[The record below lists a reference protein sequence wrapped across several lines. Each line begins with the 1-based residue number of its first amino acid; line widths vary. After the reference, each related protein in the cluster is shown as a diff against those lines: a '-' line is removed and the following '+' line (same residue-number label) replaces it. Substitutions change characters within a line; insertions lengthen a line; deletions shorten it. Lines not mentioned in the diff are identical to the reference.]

1 MGFADISL
9 AQFTI
14 LPAGSRKE
22 FVDTTQ
28 DIVKTVQVNGATIT
42 LVGTAHVS
50 QKSVD
55 LVEEKIRTGEYDRIA
70 IELCPPRFQNL
81 VQKSMWKSLDIYQIL
96 RQGKGSL
103 LLVNLA
109 LTAYQKRLAE
119 KIGVEPGQE
128 MMKAIELSAEYDLPL
143 EVIDRDITTTLQRMY
158 RKVSFWQKLKLFS
171 SLIASI
177 FIGEEVTEQQI
188 EDLKEGDMLH
198 SLVEEFGEVL
208 PSVKKVLIDE
218 RDLFMV
224 GKLIEMTK
232 PPDGPKNILAMVG
245 AGHLIGM
252 LPAFDNPP
260 APQTLEELD
269 VRPPPSK
276 TGYYVGWGIG
286 LFILSMFGV
295 GYLRSPELGAE
306 LVLQWIVING
316 GLSALG
322 AAIAFAHPVSIL
334 AAFLAAPLTSLNPT
348 IGAGMVVGI
357 VESYIRKPKVADF
370 ESMRGDIAHF
380 SMWWKNGVIRV
391 FLIFFFANIGSMIGT
406 FVAGSSI
413 VYQIFGS
420 GS

>member
-1 MGFADISL
+1 MEAS
-9 AQFTI
+9 
-14 LPAGSRKE
+14 SN
-22 FVDTTQ
+22 Q
-28 DIVKTVQVNGATIT
+28 DIVKTVHVNGVAIT

-55 LVEEKIRTGEYDRIA
+55 LVEEKIRTGEYDRVA
-70 IELCPPRFQNL
+70 IELCPPRLENL
-81 VQKSMWKSLDIYQIL
+81 TKQSMWKNLDIYQVL
-96 RQGKGSL
+96 RQGKGTL

-109 LTAYQKRLAE
+109 LSAYQKRLAE

-128 MMKAIELSAEYDLPL
+128 MMKAIELSTEYDLPL

-158 RKVSFWQKLKLFS
+158 REVSFWQKLKLFS

-177 FIGEEVTEQQI
+177 FVGEEVTEQQI

-218 RDLFMV
+218 RDQYMV
-224 GKLIEMTK
+224 GKLIEMAHA
-232 PPDGPKNILAMVG
+232 PDRPKHILAMVG
-245 AGHLIGM
+245 AGHLVGM
-252 LPAFDNPP
+252 LPAFENPP
-260 APQTLEELD
+260 TSETLEELD
-269 VRPPPSK
+269 VKPPPSK
-276 TGYYVGWGIG
+276 TGYYAGWGIG

-295 GYLRSPELGAE
+295 GYMRSPELGTE
-306 LVLQWIVING
+306 LILQWFVING

-322 AAIAFAHPVSIL
+322 AALAFAHPVSIL

-370 ESMRGDIAHF
+370 ESMREDIAHF

-391 FLIFFFANIGSMIGT
+391 FLIFFFANLGSAAGT
-406 FVAGSSI
+406 FIAGSSI
-413 VYQIFGS
+413 IYKIFGS

>member
-1 MGFADISL
+1 ME
-9 AQFTI
+9 
-14 LPAGSRKE
+14 AGSN
-22 FVDTTQ
+22 Q
-28 DIVKTVQVNGATIT
+28 DIIKTVHVNGVAIT

-70 IELCPPRFQNL
+70 IELCPPRLQNL
-81 VQKSMWKSLDIYQIL
+81 TQKSMWKSLDIYQIL
-96 RQGKGSL
+96 RQGKGTL

-109 LTAYQKRLAE
+109 LSAYQKRLAE

-158 RKVSFWQKLKLFS
+158 REVSFWQKLKLFS

-218 RDLFMV
+218 RDQFMV

-232 PPDGPKNILAMVG
+232 SPDSPKNILAMVG
-245 AGHLIGM
+245 AGHLVGM
-252 LPAFDNPP
+252 LPAFENPP
-260 APQTLEELD
+260 TPEALEELD
-269 VRPPPSK
+269 VKPPPSK

-295 GYLRSPELGAE
+295 GYMRSPELGTE
-306 LVLQWIVING
+306 LILQWVVING

-322 AAIAFAHPVSIL
+322 AALAFAHPVSIM

-370 ESMRGDIAHF
+370 ESMREDIAHF
-380 SMWWKNGVIRV
+380 SKWWKNGVIRV
-391 FLIFFFANIGSMIGT
+391 FLIFFFANLGSAAGT
-406 FVAGSSI
+406 FIAGSSI
-413 VYQIFGS
+413 VYKIFGS

>member
-1 MGFADISL
+1 MEAS
-9 AQFTI
+9 
-14 LPAGSRKE
+14 SN
-22 FVDTTQ
+22 Q
-28 DIVKTVQVNGATIT
+28 DIIKTVHVNGVAIT

-55 LVEEKIRTGEYDRIA
+55 LVEEKVRTGEYDHIA
-70 IELCPPRFQNL
+70 IELCPPRLENL
-81 VQKSMWKSLDIYQIL
+81 TKKSMWKNLNIYQVL
-96 RQGKGSL
+96 RQGKGTL

-109 LTAYQKRLAE
+109 LSAYQKRLAE

-128 MMKAIELSAEYDLPL
+128 MMKAIELSTEYDLPL

-158 RKVSFWQKLKLFS
+158 REVSFWQKLKLFS

-177 FIGEEVTEQQI
+177 FVGEEVTEQQI

-218 RDLFMV
+218 RDQFMV
-224 GKLIEMTK
+224 GKLVEMTK
-232 PPDGPKNILAMVG
+232 SPDRPKHILAMVG
-245 AGHLIGM
+245 AGHLVGM
-252 LPAFDNPP
+252 LPMFENLPSSEA
-260 APQTLEELD
+260 LEELD
-269 VRPPPSK
+269 VKPPPSK

-295 GYLRSPELGAE
+295 GYIRSPELGTE
-306 LVLQWIVING
+306 LILQWIVING

-322 AAIAFAHPVSIL
+322 AALAFAHPVSIL

-370 ESMRGDIAHF
+370 ESMREDIAHF
-380 SMWWKNGVIRV
+380 SKWWKNGVIRV
-391 FLIFFFANIGSMIGT
+391 FLIFFFANLGSAAGT
-406 FVAGSSI
+406 FIAGSSI
-413 VYQIFGS
+413 VYKILGS
-420 GS
+420 GP

>member
-1 MGFADISL
+1 ME
-9 AQFTI
+9 
-14 LPAGSRKE
+14 AGSN
-22 FVDTTQ
+22 Q
-28 DIVKTVQVNGATIT
+28 DIIKTVHVNGTAIT

-55 LVEEKIRTGEYDRIA
+55 LVEEKIRTGEYDHVA
-70 IELCPPRFQNL
+70 IELCPPRLQNL
-81 VQKSMWKSLDIYQIL
+81 TQKSMWKNLNIYQVL
-96 RQGKGSL
+96 RQGKGTL

-109 LTAYQKRLAE
+109 LSAYQKRLAE

-128 MMKAIELSAEYDLPL
+128 MMKAIELSNEYDLPL

-158 RKVSFWQKLKLFS
+158 REVSFWQKLKLFS

-177 FIGEEVTEQQI
+177 FVGEEVTEQQI

-218 RDLFMV
+218 RDQYMV
-224 GKLIEMTK
+224 GKLIEMAK
-232 PPDGPKNILAMVG
+232 SPDAPKHILAMVG
-245 AGHLIGM
+245 AGHLVGM

-260 APQTLEELD
+260 APEALEELD
-269 VRPPPSK
+269 VKPPPSK

-295 GYLRSPELGAE
+295 GYMRSPELGTE
-306 LVLQWIVING
+306 LILQWFVING

-370 ESMRGDIAHF
+370 ESMREDIAHF
-380 SMWWKNGVIRV
+380 SKWWKNGVIRV
-391 FLIFFFANIGSMIGT
+391 FLIFFFANLGSAAGT
-406 FVAGSSI
+406 FIAGSSI
-413 VYQIFGS
+413 VYKIFGS

>member
-1 MGFADISL
+1 ME
-9 AQFTI
+9 
-14 LPAGSRKE
+14 AGSN
-22 FVDTTQ
+22 Q
-28 DIVKTVQVNGATIT
+28 DIIKTVHVNGVAIT

-70 IELCPPRFQNL
+70 IELCPPRLQNL
-81 VQKSMWKSLDIYQIL
+81 TQKSMWKSLDIYQIL
-96 RQGKGSL
+96 RQGKGTL

-109 LTAYQKRLAE
+109 LSAYQKRLAE

-158 RKVSFWQKLKLFS
+158 REVSFWQKLKLFS
-171 SLIASI
+171 SLVASI

-218 RDLFMV
+218 RDQFMV

-232 PPDGPKNILAMVG
+232 SPDSPKNILAMVG
-245 AGHLIGM
+245 AGHLVGM
-252 LPAFDNPP
+252 LPAFANPP
-260 APQTLEELD
+260 TPEALEELD
-269 VRPPPSK
+269 VKPPPSK

-295 GYLRSPELGAE
+295 GYMRSPELGTE
-306 LVLQWIVING
+306 LILQWVVING

-322 AAIAFAHPVSIL
+322 AALAFAHPVSIM

-370 ESMRGDIAHF
+370 ESMREDIAHF
-380 SMWWKNGVIRV
+380 SKWWKNGVIRV
-391 FLIFFFANIGSMIGT
+391 FLIFFFANLGSAAGT
-406 FVAGSSI
+406 FIAGSSI
-413 VYQIFGS
+413 VYKIFGS

>member
-1 MGFADISL
+1 M
-9 AQFTI
+9 
-14 LPAGSRKE
+14 
-22 FVDTTQ
+22 DTTE
-28 DIVKTVQVNGATIT
+28 DIVKTVQCNGANIT

-81 VQKSMWKSLDIYQIL
+81 IQKSMWKNLDIYQVL

-103 LLVNLA
+103 LLINLA
-109 LTAYQKRLAE
+109 LSAYQKRLAD

-128 MMKAIELSAEYDLPL
+128 MIKAIELSAEYNLPL

-158 RKVSFWQKLKLFS
+158 REVSFWQKLKLFS

-177 FIGEEVTEQQI
+177 FIGEEITEKQI

-224 GKLIEMTK
+224 GRLIAMTK
-232 PPDGPKNILAMVG
+232 SPEGPKNILAMVG
-245 AGHLIGM
+245 AGHLVGM
-252 LPAFDNPP
+252 LPAFQNPP
-260 APQTLEELD
+260 APEVLEELD
-269 VRPPPSK
+269 RKPPPSR
-276 TGYYVGWGIG
+276 TGYYFGWGIG

-295 GYLRSPELGAE
+295 GYMRSPELGME
-306 LVLQWIVING
+306 LILQWIVING

-322 AAIAFAHPVSIL
+322 AAVAFAHPVSIV

-357 VESYIRKPKVADF
+357 VESFIRKPKVADF
-370 ESMRGDIAHF
+370 ESIREDIAQF
-380 SMWWKNGVIRV
+380 SMWWKNGVVRI
-391 FLIFFFANIGSMIGT
+391 FLIFFFANLGSAVGT
-406 FVAGSSI
+406 FIAGSSI
-413 VYQIFGS
+413 IYKIFG
-420 GS
+420 

>member
-1 MGFADISL
+1 M
-9 AQFTI
+9 
-14 LPAGSRKE
+14 
-22 FVDTTQ
+22 DTTQ
-28 DIVKTVQVNGATIT
+28 DMVKTVQVNGATIT

-70 IELCPPRFQNL
+70 IELCPPRFQNM

-143 EVIDRDITTTLQRMY
+143 VVIDRDITTTLQRMY

-232 PPDGPKNILAMVG
+232 PADGPKNILAMVG

-295 GYLRSPELGAE
+295 GYLRSPELGTE

>member
-1 MGFADISL
+1 MES
-9 AQFTI
+9 
-14 LPAGSRKE
+14 
-22 FVDTTQ
+22 VQ
-28 DIVKTVQVNGATIT
+28 DIIKTVQVNGATIT
-42 LVGTAHVS
+42 LVGTAHIS

-55 LVEEKIRTGEYDRIA
+55 LVEEKIRTGEYDCVA
-70 IELCPPRFQNL
+70 VELCPPRLQNL
-81 VQKSMWKSLDIYQIL
+81 TEKSMWKNLNIYQVL

-109 LTAYQKRLAE
+109 LSAYQKRLAE

-128 MMKAIELSAEYDLPL
+128 MVKAIELSTEYNLPL
-143 EVIDRDITTTLQRMY
+143 EVIDRDITTTLQRIY
-158 RKVSFWQKLKLFS
+158 QGVSFWQKLKLFS
-171 SLIASI
+171 SLVASI
-177 FIGEEVTEQQI
+177 FIGEEVTEQQV

-218 RDLFMV
+218 RDQYMV
-224 GKLIEMTK
+224 GKLVEMTK
-232 PPDGPKNILAMVG
+232 ASDGPKNILAMVG
-245 AGHLIGM
+245 AGHLVGM
-252 LPAFDNPP
+252 LPTFENPP
-260 APQTLEELD
+260 APEAMAELD
-269 VRPPPSK
+269 EKPPPSK

-295 GYLRSPELGAE
+295 GYIRSPELGAE
-306 LVLQWIVING
+306 LILQWFVING

-322 AAIAFAHPVSIL
+322 AALAFAHPFSIL

-370 ESMRGDIAHF
+370 ESMREDIAHF

-391 FLIFFFANIGSMIGT
+391 FLIFFFANLGSAAGT
-406 FVAGSSI
+406 FIAGSSI
-413 VYQIFGS
+413 VYKIFGS

>member
-1 MGFADISL
+1 MEAASN
-9 AQFTI
+9 
-14 LPAGSRKE
+14 
-22 FVDTTQ
+22 Q

-50 QKSVD
+50 RKSVD
-55 LVEEKIRTGEYDRIA
+55 LVEEKVRTGEYDRIA

-81 VQKSMWKSLDIYQIL
+81 VQKSMWKNLDIYQIL
-96 RQGKGSL
+96 RQRKGNL

-109 LTAYQKRLAE
+109 LSAYQKRLAD

-128 MMKAIELSAEYDLPL
+128 MIKAIELSAEYNLPL

-158 RKVSFWQKLKLFS
+158 NSVSFWQKFKLFS

-177 FIGEEVTEQQI
+177 FIGEEITEQQI
-188 EDLKEGDMLH
+188 EELKEGDMLH

-224 GKLIEMTK
+224 GKLIEMTQS
-232 PPDGPKNILAMVG
+232 PDGPKNILAMVG

-252 LPAFDNPP
+252 LPAFDHPP
-260 APQTLEELD
+260 DQETLEELD
-269 VRPPPSK
+269 VKPPPGK
-276 TGYYVGWGIG
+276 TGYYIGWGIG
-286 LFILSMFGV
+286 LFILSMFAV
-295 GYLRSPELGAE
+295 GYMRSPEFGTE

-322 AAIAFAHPVSIL
+322 AAIAFAHPVSIM

-370 ESMRGDIAHF
+370 ESMREDIAHF
-380 SMWWKNGVIRV
+380 SKWWKNGVIRV
-391 FLIFFFANIGSMIGT
+391 FLIFFFANIGSMVGT
-406 FVAGSSI
+406 FLAGSTI
-413 VYQIFGS
+413 VYKIFG
-420 GS
+420 

>member
-1 MGFADISL
+1 
-9 AQFTI
+9 
-14 LPAGSRKE
+14 
-22 FVDTTQ
+22 
-28 DIVKTVQVNGATIT
+28 
-42 LVGTAHVS
+42 
-50 QKSVD
+50 
-55 LVEEKIRTGEYDRIA
+55 
-70 IELCPPRFQNL
+70 
-81 VQKSMWKSLDIYQIL
+81 
-96 RQGKGSL
+96 
-103 LLVNLA
+103 
-109 LTAYQKRLAE
+109 
-119 KIGVEPGQE
+119 
-128 MMKAIELSAEYDLPL
+128 
-143 EVIDRDITTTLQRMY
+143 
-158 RKVSFWQKLKLFS
+158 
-171 SLIASI
+171 
-177 FIGEEVTEQQI
+177 
-188 EDLKEGDMLH
+188 MLH

>member
-1 MGFADISL
+1 VEAASN
-9 AQFTI
+9 
-14 LPAGSRKE
+14 
-22 FVDTTQ
+22 Q
-28 DIVKTVQVNGATIT
+28 DIVKIVQVNGATIT

-70 IELCPPRFQNL
+70 IELCPPRFHNL
-81 VQKSMWKSLDIYQIL
+81 VQKSMWKNLDIYQVL

-103 LLVNLA
+103 LLINLA
-109 LTAYQKRLAE
+109 LSAYQKRLAD

-128 MMKAIELSAEYDLPL
+128 MIRAIELSGEYNLPL

-158 RKVSFWQKLKLFS
+158 QGVSFWQKFKLFG
-171 SLIASI
+171 SLITSI
-177 FIGEEVTEQQI
+177 FIGEEITEQQI

-232 PPDGPKNILAMVG
+232 SPDKPKNILAMVG

-252 LPAFDNPP
+252 LPAFDQPP
-260 APQTLEELD
+260 APEVLEELD
-269 VRPPPSK
+269 QKPRPSK
-276 TGYYVGWGIG
+276 MGYYVGWGIG

-295 GYLRSPELGAE
+295 GYMRSPELGGQ

-322 AAIAFAHPVSIL
+322 AALAFAHPVSIL

-370 ESMRGDIAHF
+370 ESIREDIAHF
-380 SMWWKNGVIRV
+380 KMWWKNGVVRV
-391 FLIFFFANIGSMIGT
+391 FLIFFFANLGSAAGT
-406 FVAGSSI
+406 FIAGSSI
-413 VYQIFGS
+413 VYKVFG
-420 GS
+420 

>member
-1 MGFADISL
+1 MES
-9 AQFTI
+9 
-14 LPAGSRKE
+14 
-22 FVDTTQ
+22 VQ
-28 DIVKTVQVNGATIT
+28 DIIKTVQVNGTTIT
-42 LVGTAHVS
+42 LVGTAHIS

-55 LVEEKIRTGEYDRIA
+55 LVEEKIRTGEYDCIA
-70 IELCPPRFQNL
+70 VELCPPRLQNL
-81 VQKSMWKSLDIYQIL
+81 VEKSMWKNLDIYQVL

-109 LTAYQKRLAE
+109 LSAYQKRLAE

-128 MMKAIELSAEYDLPL
+128 MVKAIELSKEYGLPL
-143 EVIDRDITTTLQRMY
+143 EVVDRDITTTLQRIY
-158 RKVSFWQKLKLFS
+158 QGVSFWQKLKLFS
-171 SLIASI
+171 SLVASI
-177 FIGEEVTEQQI
+177 FVGEEVTEQQV

-218 RDLFMV
+218 RDQYMV
-224 GKLIEMTK
+224 GKLVEMAK
-232 PPDGPKNILAMVG
+232 ASDGPKNILAMVG
-245 AGHLIGM
+245 AGHLVGM
-252 LPAFDNPP
+252 LPTFENPP
-260 APQTLEELD
+260 GPEAMAELD
-269 VRPPPSK
+269 EKPPPSK
-276 TGYYVGWGIG
+276 TGYYIGWGIG

-295 GYLRSPELGAE
+295 GYIRSPELGAE
-306 LVLQWIVING
+306 LILQWFVING

-322 AAIAFAHPVSIL
+322 AALAFAHPLSIL

-370 ESMRGDIAHF
+370 ESMREDIAHF

-391 FLIFFFANIGSMIGT
+391 FLIFFFANLGSAAGT
-406 FVAGSSI
+406 FIAGSSI
-413 VYQIFGS
+413 VYKIFGS

>member
-1 MGFADISL
+1 MPIFSF

-14 LPAGSRKE
+14 LSAGSRKE
-22 FVDTTQ
+22 FVDNTQ
-28 DIVKTVQVNGATIT
+28 DIVKTVQVNGVNIT

-81 VQKSMWKSLDIYQIL
+81 VQKSMWKNLDIYQVL

-103 LLVNLA
+103 LLINLA

-128 MMKAIELSAEYDLPL
+128 MVKAIELSAEYNLPL

-158 RKVSFWQKLKLFS
+158 RRVSFWQKLKLIS

-177 FIGEEVTEQQI
+177 FVGEEVTEQQI

-218 RDLFMV
+218 RDQYMV

-232 PPDGPKNILAMVG
+232 SSDGPKNILAMVG
-245 AGHLIGM
+245 AGHLVGM
-252 LPAFDNPP
+252 LPAFESPP
-260 APQTLEELD
+260 DSEKLNELD
-269 VRPPPSK
+269 RRPPPSR
-276 TGYYVGWGIG
+276 TGYYIGWGIG
-286 LFILSMFGV
+286 LFIMSMFAV
-295 GYLRSPELGAE
+295 GYFRSPELGTE
-306 LVLQWIVING
+306 LIIQWVVING

-322 AAIAFAHPVSIL
+322 AAIAFAHPISVL

-357 VESYIRKPKVADF
+357 VESFIRKPKVADF
-370 ESMRGDIAHF
+370 ESMREDIAHF

-391 FLIFFFANIGSMIGT
+391 FLIFFFANLGSAAGT
-406 FVAGSSI
+406 FIAGSSI
-413 VYQIFGS
+413 VYRIFGS
-420 GS
+420 GP

>member
-1 MGFADISL
+1 MEAASN
-9 AQFTI
+9 
-14 LPAGSRKE
+14 
-22 FVDTTQ
+22 Q
-28 DIVKTVQVNGATIT
+28 DIIKTIQIGDATIT

-50 QKSVD
+50 RKSVE
-55 LVEEKIRTGEYDRIA
+55 LVEELVRTGQFDRIA

-81 VQKSMWKSLDIYQIL
+81 VQKSMWKNLDIYQIL
-96 RQGKGSL
+96 RQGKGNL

-109 LTAYQKRLAE
+109 LSAYQKRLAD

-128 MMKAIELSAEYDLPL
+128 MIKAIELSAEYNLPL

-158 RKVSFWQKLKLFS
+158 NSVSFWQKLKLFS

-177 FIGEEVTEQQI
+177 FIGEEITEQQI

-224 GKLIEMTK
+224 GKLIEMTQV
-232 PPDGPKNILAMVG
+232 PDGPKNILAMVG

-252 LPAFDNPP
+252 VPAFDNPP
-260 APQTLEELD
+260 DQETLAELD
-269 VRPPPSK
+269 VKPPPSK
-276 TGYYVGWGIG
+276 KGYYFGWGIG

-295 GYLRSPELGAE
+295 GYMRSPELGTE

-322 AAIAFAHPVSIL
+322 AALAFAHPLSIL

-370 ESMRGDIAHF
+370 ESMREDIAHF
-380 SMWWKNGVIRV
+380 SKWWKNGVIRV
-391 FLIFFFANIGSMIGT
+391 FLIFFFANIGSMVGT
-406 FVAGSSI
+406 FLAGSTI
-413 VYQIFGS
+413 IYKIFG
-420 GS
+420 

>member
-1 MGFADISL
+1 MEAASN
-9 AQFTI
+9 
-14 LPAGSRKE
+14 
-22 FVDTTQ
+22 Q
-28 DIVKTVQVNGATIT
+28 DIVKTVQVNGARIT
-42 LVGTAHVS
+42 LLGTAHVS

-70 IELCPPRFQNL
+70 IELCPPRFHNL
-81 VQKSMWKSLDIYQIL
+81 VQKSMWKNLDIYQVL

-103 LLVNLA
+103 LLINLA
-109 LTAYQKRLAE
+109 LSAYQKRLAD
-119 KIGVEPGQE
+119 KIGVVPGQE
-128 MMKAIELSAEYDLPL
+128 MIKAIELSGEYNLPL

-158 RKVSFWQKLKLFS
+158 QGVSFWQKIKLFG

-177 FIGEEVTEQQI
+177 FIGEEITEQQI

-232 PPDGPKNILAMVG
+232 SPDKPKNILAMVG

-252 LPAFDNPP
+252 LPAFDQPP
-260 APQTLEELD
+260 TPEVLEELD
-269 VRPPPSK
+269 QKPRPSK
-276 TGYYVGWGIG
+276 MGYYVGWGIG

-295 GYLRSPELGAE
+295 GYMRSPELGAQ

-322 AAIAFAHPVSIL
+322 AALAFAHPVSIL

-370 ESMRGDIAHF
+370 ESIREDIAHF
-380 SMWWKNGVIRV
+380 KMWWKNRV
-391 FLIFFFANIGSMIGT
+391 VRIFLIFFFANLGSAAGT
-406 FVAGSSI
+406 FIAGSSI
-413 VYQIFGS
+413 VYKIFG
-420 GS
+420 

>member
-1 MGFADISL
+1 ME
-9 AQFTI
+9 
-14 LPAGSRKE
+14 AGSN
-22 FVDTTQ
+22 Q
-28 DIVKTVQVNGATIT
+28 DIIKTVHVNGVAIT

-70 IELCPPRFQNL
+70 IELCPPRLQNL
-81 VQKSMWKSLDIYQIL
+81 TQKSMWKSLDIYQIL
-96 RQGKGSL
+96 RQGKGTL

-109 LTAYQKRLAE
+109 LSAYQKRLAE

-158 RKVSFWQKLKLFS
+158 REVSFWQKLKLFS

-218 RDLFMV
+218 RDQFMV

-232 PPDGPKNILAMVG
+232 SPDSPKNILAMVG
-245 AGHLIGM
+245 AGHLVGM
-252 LPAFDNPP
+252 LPAFENPP
-260 APQTLEELD
+260 APEALEELD
-269 VRPPPSK
+269 VKPPPSK

-295 GYLRSPELGAE
+295 GYMRSPELGTE
-306 LVLQWIVING
+306 LILQWVVING

-322 AAIAFAHPVSIL
+322 AALAFAHPVSIM

-370 ESMRGDIAHF
+370 ESMREDIAHF
-380 SMWWKNGVIRV
+380 SKWWKNGVIRV
-391 FLIFFFANIGSMIGT
+391 FLIFFFANLGSAAGT
-406 FVAGSSI
+406 FIAGSSI
-413 VYQIFGS
+413 VYKIFGS

>member
-1 MGFADISL
+1 VGFADISL

-28 DIVKTVQVNGATIT
+28 DMVKTVQVNGATIT

-70 IELCPPRFQNL
+70 IELCPPRFQNM

-143 EVIDRDITTTLQRMY
+143 VVIDRDITTTLQRMY

-232 PPDGPKNILAMVG
+232 PADGPKNILAMVG

-295 GYLRSPELGAE
+295 GYLRSPELGTE

>member
-1 MGFADISL
+1 MEAASN
-9 AQFTI
+9 
-14 LPAGSRKE
+14 
-22 FVDTTQ
+22 Q
-28 DIVKTVQVNGATIT
+28 DIVKTIQVNGARIT

-55 LVEEKIRTGEYDRIA
+55 LVEEKIRTGEFDRIA
-70 IELCPPRFQNL
+70 IELCPPRFQSL
-81 VQKSMWKSLDIYQIL
+81 VQKSMWKNLDIYQVL

-103 LLVNLA
+103 LLINLA
-109 LTAYQKRLAE
+109 LSAYQKRLAD

-128 MMKAIELSAEYDLPL
+128 MIKAIELSAEYNLPL

-158 RKVSFWQKLKLFS
+158 QGVSFWQKLKLFA
-171 SLIASI
+171 SLITSI
-177 FIGEEVTEQQI
+177 FVGEEISEQQI

-232 PPDGPKNILAMVG
+232 SPEQPKNILAVVG

-252 LPAFDNPP
+252 LPAFDQPP
-260 APQTLEELD
+260 VPEVLEELD
-269 VRPPPSK
+269 QKPPPSK
-276 TGYYVGWGIG
+276 MGYYIGWGIG

-295 GYLRSPELGAE
+295 GYMRSPELGGQ

-322 AAIAFAHPVSIL
+322 AALALAHPVSIL
-334 AAFLAAPLTSLNPT
+334 TAFLAAPLTSLNPM
-348 IGAGMVVGI
+348 ISAGMVVGI
-357 VESYIRKPKVADF
+357 VESFIRKPKVADF
-370 ESMRGDIAHF
+370 ESIREDIAHF
-380 SMWWKNGVIRV
+380 SMWWKNRVVRV
-391 FLIFFFANIGSMIGT
+391 FLIFFFANLGSAAGT
-406 FVAGSSI
+406 FIAGSSI
-413 VYQIFGS
+413 VYKIFG
-420 GS
+420 